1 MKVAIRLS
9 VRPGVDLED
18 ALVHLSTLLR
28 GAYAANLKAME
39 LARGTCFDLLL
50 GNDHGLESATAV
62 VEALLNGLEARRLVT
77 DR

>member
-1 MKVAIRLS
+1 M
-9 VRPGVDLED
+9 
-18 ALVHLSTLLR
+18 HLSTLLR